1 MQRSHKENNED
12 VSYSI
17 KTQSKSNT
25 QPSFN
30 HGIINNN
37 LNVET
42 TFNQFKKLIVK
53 AQDVQATFYKFIN
66 IASHKDLTIP
76 GFLQITDV
84 HNETVRKKGKV
95 LLTGDSILSGGGKA
109 KCLNKGLLKFAIFL
123 EQG

>member
-1 MQRSHKENNED
+1 MQRSHKVNNED

-76 GFLQITDV
+76 GFLHITDV
-84 HNETVRKKGKV
+84 HNETVGKKGKV
-95 LLTGDSILSGGGKA
+95 LLTGHSILSGGGKA